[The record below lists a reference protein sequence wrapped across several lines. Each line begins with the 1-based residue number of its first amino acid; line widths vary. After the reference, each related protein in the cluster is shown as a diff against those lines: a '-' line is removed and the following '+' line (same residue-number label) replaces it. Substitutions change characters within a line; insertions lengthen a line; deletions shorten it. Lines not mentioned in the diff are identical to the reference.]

1 MDEALNTLCSVLD
14 DELERQEMVLA
25 VCKAQQEAIQQ
36 RNMEHLQD
44 KTAALEILIREAKEA
59 EAERMC
65 VLRQIVGNLE
75 LPPERQTMSELIGL
89 APEPWCSRLRDFQKR
104 IRETV
109 SETQA
114 LVRGNRRVL
123 RQSLRVVDQCVNAL
137 QHCSEA
143 NASDYTASG
152 AENRTQRGAPALLD
166 QKG

>member
-1 MDEALNTLCSVLD
+1 MAKDGSDGSGQNAHLGPLADDIAEVLIT
-14 DELERQEMVLA
+14 
-25 VCKAQQEAIQQ
+25 KEAIQQ

-65 VLRQIVGNLE
+65 VLRQVVEHLE
-75 LPPERQTMSELIGL
+75 LPPERQTMTELIGV
-89 APEPWCSRLRDFQKR
+89 APEPWSSRLRDFQQR

-109 SETQA
+109 NETHA

-123 RQSLRVVDQCVNAL
+123 RHSLRVVDQCVNAL

-143 NASDYTASG
+143 NAGDYTASG
-152 AENRTQRGAPALLD
+152 DENRPRQGAPALLD